1 VFAYPQRFTR
11 NRHNIISSSHKPP
24 SGRLFL
30 LSKNMLL
37 AIGNSYKIHILSF
50 PIRNKTV
57 TMEILTG
64 KIATL
69 HDKLRSFE
77 YAEFFHTIKLRSF
90 NFFLLVKNL
99 GVTDF
104 LDDYEKRKLRI
115 FNQINFFQFL
125 IGIFIPFAG
134 SFHQDQLPVSAW
146 VLASLPACISVVS
159 LLLNYLKKYEL
170 SHLFYFILYPFFT
183 GFVYLKGLDS
193 GVELHFILY
202 GVLAV
207 FFLHDIGYMV
217 FTIALS
223 MISYFILSVVLQE
236 HRYELRNENL
246 FLYFLNNLLSL
257 GFIFYGLFLI
267 KKENTGYQFKLLAKQ
282 RALHKKNLEIK
293 KQKEVITEKARLL
306 QIQKAELTELNSLKS
321 KLFSVIAH
329 DLKSPMYAL
338 RNLFR
343 NMHQQNLPADEI
355 KVLVPD
361 VLMDLNYT
369 IGLMEN
375 LLQWSKTQMQA
386 NQVRPEELNISAL
399 IQDTLHLLRLQA
411 EAKQIYIESKNAS
424 PVYVFADKDMVNL
437 VLRNLLSNAIKFTP
451 QQGTIEVGVNDASS
465 FVEIY
470 VQDSGMGISKE
481 ALQKINENNFYT
493 TKGTASESGTGL
505 GLMLCKEFLAK
516 NGGQMHIESEAGKGS
531 IFSFTLPK

>member
-1 VFAYPQRFTR
+1 
-11 NRHNIISSSHKPP
+11 
-24 SGRLFL
+24 
-30 LSKNMLL
+30 
-37 AIGNSYKIHILSF
+37 
-50 PIRNKTV
+50 
-57 TMEILTG
+57 MEILTG
-64 KIATL
+64 KFSNL
-69 HDKLRSFE
+69 HEKLRSFDV
-77 YAEFFHTIKLRSF
+77 AEFIHTVKSRSI
-90 NFFLLVKNL
+90 NFYLLVKNL
-99 GVTDF
+99 GVNNT
-104 LDDYEKRKLRI
+104 LDDYEKRKLKI
-115 FNQINFFQFL
+115 FNQINLIQFL
-125 IGIFIPFAG
+125 IGILIPFIG
-134 SFHQDQLPVSAW
+134 SFHDDQLPVSAW
-146 VLASLPACISVVS
+146 VLASLPCCISITS
-159 LLLNYLKKYEL
+159 LILNYMQKHEMA
-170 SHLFYFILYPFFT
+170 HLFYFILYPFFT
-183 GFVYLKGLDS
+183 CFVYLKGLDS
-193 GVELHFILY
+193 GIELHFILY

-207 FFLHDIGYMV
+207 FFLHDIGYMI

-223 MISYFILSVVLQE
+223 MVSYFVLAVVLQE
-236 HRYELRNENL
+236 HRYELRDENI
-246 FLYFLNNLLSL
+246 FLYFLNHILSL
-257 GFIFYGLFLI
+257 AFIFYGLFLI
-267 KKENTGYQFKLLAKQ
+267 KKENSGYQFQLLAKQ

-293 KQKEVITEKARLL
+293 KQKEIITEKVRLL
-306 QIQKAELTELNSLKS
+306 QIQKEELTELNSLKS

-375 LLQWSKTQMQA
+375 LLQWSKTQMES
-386 NQVRPEELNISAL
+386 NQVRPEEINISAM
-399 IQDTLHLLRLQA
+399 IHDVLHLLRLQA
-411 EAKQIYIESKNAS
+411 EAKQIYIESKNSQA
-424 PVYVFADKDMVNL
+424 VYVFADKDMVNL

-451 QQGTIEVGVNDASS
+451 QQGTIEVGVNDTNA

-516 NGGQMHIESEAGKGS
+516 NGGQMHIESETGKGS
-531 IFSFTLPK
+531 IFSFTLPKQ